1 MENTIKFSDLGISEE
16 ILRAVEEMGYT
27 QPSPIQLQA
36 IPFVL
41 QGRDLI
47 GQAQT
52 GTGKTAA
59 FAIPIIDLV
68 DAEFNKPQA
77 IILCP
82 TRELAVQVEGEFQK
96 LAKYH
101 RKINSVAIY
110 GGESIDRQIR
120 ALKKG
125 VQIVVGTPG
134 RVQDHINRGTLRLED
149 AGIIVLDEADEMLDM
164 GFRDDIEAILQ
175 EMPEERQTVFFSATM
190 AKPILDLTRKYQ
202 KDPEIIKVAKNE
214 LTVATIDQVFYEVKQ
229 SLKMELMARLMNIHN
244 YALSVVFCNTKRM
257 TDEVTESLGARGI
270 LAEALHGDLSQAQRD
285 KVMGKFRKGLCTVLV
300 ATDVAARGLDVDNVE
315 AVFNFDIPLDEEYYV
330 HRIGRTGR
338 AGKSGT
344 AITFITGRREM
355 MKLKDLER
363 FTKATINKMTP
374 PSVTELVEL
383 KKTQFI
389 KDVHR
394 VLSKQEDNQLFEATI
409 GQMLSEGL
417 TQEQISLG
425 LLKMVMGDTVKE
437 MKEQDFGIEAPA
449 YGDRRREGG
458 REGGRD
464 GGRESRFGDRREGG
478 RGGERFG
485 DRRES
490 PRSGDRPDRGS
501 RFGDRKEGGSRFG
514 DSSSRFGDRKEG
526 PRDFAPRAERAREEN
541 MTRLF
546 LNLGKKDFIRP
557 NDIVGAIAG
566 ESGLSGKSIGG
577 IDIFDNFSFVDV
589 PHKDAEHV
597 VRVMKNNTIKGRTVN
612 MEISK
617 A

>member
-27 QPSPIQLQA
+27 QPSPIQQQA

-41 QGRDLI
+41 QGRDVI

-68 DAEFNKPQA
+68 DPDFNKPQA

-101 RKINSVAIY
+101 KKISSVAIY
-110 GGESIDRQIR
+110 GGESIDKQIR
-120 ALKKG
+120 VLKKG

-134 RVQDHINRGTLRLED
+134 RVQDHINRGTLKLQD

-214 LTVATIDQVFYEVKQ
+214 LTVAKIDQVFYEVKQ
-229 SLKMELMARLMNIHN
+229 SLKMELMVRLMNIHN

-257 TDEVTESLGARGI
+257 TDEVTDSLGARGI

-300 ATDVAARGLDVDNVE
+300 ATDVAARGIDVDNVE

-338 AGKSGT
+338 AGKSGI

-355 MKLKDLER
+355 MKLRDLER

-394 VLSKQEDNQLFEATI
+394 VLSKQEDNQLFETTLS
-409 GQMLSEGL
+409 QMLSEGL

-425 LLKMVMGDTVKE
+425 LLKIVMGDTVKE

-458 REGGRD
+458 REGGR
-464 GGRESRFGDRREGG
+464 ESRFGDRREGG
-478 RGGERFG
+478 RGERYG
-485 DRRES
+485 DRREAPS
-490 PRSGDRPDRGS
+490 RGDRFERGS

-526 PRDFAPRAERAREEN
+526 TRDFAPRTERVRDEN

-557 NDIVGAIAG
+557 GDIVGAIAG
-566 ESGLSGKSIGG
+566 ESGLTGKSIGG

>member
-27 QPSPIQLQA
+27 QPSPIQSQA

-41 QGRDLI
+41 EGRDVI

-68 DAEFNKPQA
+68 DPEFNRPQA

-82 TRELAVQVEGEFQK
+82 TRELAVQVEGEIQK

-101 RKINSVAIY
+101 KKISSVAIY
-110 GGESIDRQIR
+110 GGESIDKQIR
-120 ALKKG
+120 TLKKG

-134 RVQDHINRGTLRLED
+134 RIQDHMDRGTLRLED

-190 AKPILDLTRKYQ
+190 AKPIMDLTRKYQ
-202 KDPEIIKVAKNE
+202 TNPEIIKVAKNE
-214 LTVATIDQVFYEVKQ
+214 LTVSKIEQVYYEVKP
-229 SLKMELMARLMNIHN
+229 SLKMELMVRLMNINN

-257 TDEVTESLGARGI
+257 TDEVTEALGARGI

-300 ATDVAARGLDVDNVE
+300 ATDVAARGIDVDNVE

-344 AITFITGRREM
+344 AITFITGRRET
-355 MKLKDLER
+355 MKLRDLER
-363 FTKATINKMTP
+363 YTKASINKMTP

-383 KKTQFI
+383 KKAQLV

-394 VLSKQEDNQLFEATI
+394 VLSKEENNEIFESTI
-409 GQMLSEGL
+409 SQMVKEGL
-417 TQEQISLG
+417 TPEQISLG
-425 LLKMVMGDTVKE
+425 LLKMVMGDAVKE
-437 MKEQDFGIEAPA
+437 LKDQDFGIETA
-449 YGDRRREGG
+449 YGDRR

-478 RGGERFG
+478 RGDRFG
-485 DRRES
+485 RSEGRGDRFERG
-490 PRSGDRPDRGS
+490 PRSGRDRFERGS
-501 RFGDRKEGGSRFG
+501 RFGDKKEGG
-514 DSSSRFGDRKEG
+514 
-526 PRDFAPRAERAREEN
+526 RDFAPRTERTRDAN

-546 LNLGKKDFIRP
+546 LNLGNKDRIRP

-566 ESGLSGKSIGG
+566 ETGVPGKSIGG

-589 PHKDAEHV
+589 PQKDAEHV
-597 VRVMKNNTIKGRTVN
+597 IRVMKNNTIKGKTVN

-617 A
+617 G

>member
-41 QGRDLI
+41 QGRDVI

-68 DAEFNKPQA
+68 DPDFIKPQA

-82 TRELAVQVEGEFQK
+82 TRELAVQVEGEIQK

-101 RKINSVAIY
+101 RKISSVAIY
-110 GGESIDRQIR
+110 GGESIDKQIR
-120 ALKKG
+120 VLKKG

-134 RVQDHINRGTLRLED
+134 RVQDHINRGTLKLQD

-164 GFRDDIEAILQ
+164 GFRDDIEAIIQ
-175 EMPEERQTVFFSATM
+175 EMPAERQTVFFSATM

-214 LTVATIDQVFYEVKQ
+214 LTVSKIDQVFYEVKQ
-229 SLKMELMARLMNIHN
+229 SLKMELMARLMNLNN

-300 ATDVAARGLDVDNVE
+300 ATDVAARGIDVDNVE

-344 AITFITGRREM
+344 AITFITGRREA

-363 FTKATINKMTP
+363 YTKAPINKMTP
-374 PSVTELVEL
+374 PSVSELVDL
-383 KKTQFI
+383 KKTQLI
-389 KDVHR
+389 KDVYR
-394 VLSKQEDNQLFEATI
+394 VLAKEEDTSLFEATI
-409 GQMLSEGL
+409 AQMLGEGL

-437 MKEQDFGIEAPA
+437 MKDQDFGIEAPA

-458 REGGRD
+458 REGGR
-464 GGRESRFGDRREGG
+464 ESRYGDRREGG
-478 RGGERFG
+478 RGERYGDRREAPRGGERFG
-485 DRRES
+485 DRREAPS
-490 PRSGDRPDRGS
+490 RGGDRFERGS
-501 RFGDRKEGGSRFG
+501 RFSDRKEGQ
-514 DSSSRFGDRKEG
+514 G
-526 PRDFAPRAERAREEN
+526 PRDFAPRAERARDEN

-557 NDIVGAIAG
+557 ADIVGAIAG
-566 ESGLSGKSIGG
+566 ESGLTGKSIGG

-597 VRVMKNNTIKGRTVN
+597 VRVMKNNTIKGRTVS

-617 A
+617 G

>member
-27 QPSPIQLQA
+27 QPSPIQQQA

-68 DAEFNKPQA
+68 DPDFNKPQA

-82 TRELAVQVEGEFQK
+82 TRELAVQVEGEIQK

-101 RKINSVAIY
+101 KKINSVAIY

-120 ALKKG
+120 VLKKG

-214 LTVATIDQVFYEVKQ
+214 LTVAKIDQVFYEVKQ

-300 ATDVAARGLDVDNVE
+300 ATDVAARGIDVDNVE

-363 FTKATINKMTP
+363 FTKANINKMTP

-394 VLSKQEDNQLFEATI
+394 VLSKEEDNQLFEATI

-464 GGRESRFGDRREGG
+464 GGRESRYGDRREGG
-478 RGGERFG
+478 RGERFG
-485 DRRES
+485 DRREA
-490 PRSGDRPDRGS
+490 PRGGDRPDRGS

-526 PRDFAPRAERAREEN
+526 TRDFAPRAERAREEN